1 MSDLISTPSQAQS
14 TVSNEAFDAL
24 IDLLASDGIDENTSE
39 LPGRPATLRD
49 PSGKLDFDKIRTMFA
64 AQNDG
69 HRVYTAPEP
78 LGGEKNRVQFQ
89 TVPHED
95 GDSDDEP
102 STSPTVPSHPHSMSP
117 KPVERPSHRR
127 SSTFGNQ
134 HWVAIHENAAKVE
147 DVAPTLQPLSF
158 DELNTALAGAHEEV
172 RSLRRQYD
180 ELQALVSKRSGTEI
194 RDQVKP
200 LNTNGVATDKGN
212 GRGETRDAGS
222 RARQGAVVPSS
233 SDVPTEI
240 AHLSENEAKR
250 AFSALVR
257 SLNLS
262 PSAMAS
268 LSTPTASTSPQQ
280 NLSPPNPTRQQDVA
294 SIARA
299 LKFLGTVDELVWR
312 RTSAPSG
319 PRTLLPVSSEENI
332 VALVARLELWERAVR
347 RSSRV

>member
-134 HWVAIHENAAKVE
+134 HWVAIHENAAKV
-147 DVAPTLQPLSF
+147 
-158 DELNTALAGAHEEV
+158 V
-172 RSLRRQYD
+172 R
-180 ELQALVSKRSGTEI
+180 
-194 RDQVKP
+194 
-200 LNTNGVATDKGN
+200 
-212 GRGETRDAGS
+212 GS
-222 RARQGAVVPSS
+222 CRFWNVL
-233 SDVPTEI
+233 D
-240 AHLSENEAKR
+240 
-250 AFSALVR
+250 
-257 SLNLS
+257 
-262 PSAMAS
+262 
-268 LSTPTASTSPQQ
+268 
-280 NLSPPNPTRQQDVA
+280 
-294 SIARA
+294 
-299 LKFLGTVDELVWR
+299 
-312 RTSAPSG
+312 
-319 PRTLLPVSSEENI
+319 
-332 VALVARLELWERAVR
+332 
-347 RSSRV
+347 